1 MSSRFELPGQRTELA
16 FADSKPVYSKAEAL
30 TEAQRCLYCYDAPCT
45 RACPTGIDVPG
56 FIRKIATDNVK
67 GAAGT
72 ILDANVLGF
81 SCARVCPV
89 EVLCVGACVLSLQY
103 RPPIEIGRLQ
113 RYATEPFIGTDILR
127 KSPARSTGRSGHTGR
142 TGQTGCTGRKIALV
156 GAGPA
161 SLACAYHLVGRG
173 YESIIFEKRG
183 VPGGLNLFG
192 IAPYKMHAH
201 DCLREVEWVLSSGI
215 DLRTGVE
222 IGKGITCERLL
233 KEYDAVF
240 IGVGLGKDSSLG
252 VAGEKG
258 PGVLSAI
265 ETIAKIKLDSS
276 FRFDGVESAAVIGGG
291 NTAIDV
297 ARELAHLGIGDV
309 SILYRR
315 TEEEMPGYAHELKAA
330 RVAGVRFV
338 EKTLPVRVLREN
350 GKESSKLKGLVV
362 ARAEKA
368 RPVPGT
374 EREFETHMLVVAI
387 GQVGETELI
396 SKFPDVKCDSNGCV
410 IVDEKT
416 GRTGNPRV
424 FAGGDCVN
432 GGKEVVNAVAEGKR
446 AAVAIDEMLRE

>member
-1 MSSRFELPGQRTELA
+1 MSSRFQLPAQRTELS
-16 FADSKPVYSKAEAL
+16 FTDSKPLYSKTEAL
-30 TEAQRCLYCYDAPCT
+30 AEAQRCLYCYDAPCT
-45 RACPTGIDVPG
+45 KACPTGIDVPG
-56 FIRKIATDNVK
+56 FIRKIATGNVR
-67 GAAGT
+67 GAAET
-72 ILDANVLGF
+72 ILDANVFGF

-89 EVLCVGACVLSLQY
+89 EVLCVGACVLRLQY
-103 RPPIEIGRLQ
+103 RTPIEIGRLQ
-113 RYATEPFIGTDILR
+113 RYATEPFVGTDVLR
-127 KSPARSTGRSGHTGR
+127 KSLARFAGRTGHTGR
-142 TGQTGCTGRKIALV
+142 TCHTVRTGRKIALV

-161 SLACAYHLVGRG
+161 SIACAHHLVGLG
-173 YESIIFEKRG
+173 HKPIIFEKRG
-183 VPGGLNLFG
+183 VPGGLNLSG

-201 DCLREVEWVLSSGI
+201 DCLREVEWILSSGI

-222 IGKGITCERLL
+222 IGKDMTCERLL
-233 KEYDAVF
+233 KEYDAIF

-252 VAGEKG
+252 VPGEKG

-265 ETIAKIKLDSS
+265 ETIEKIKLDSS
-276 FRFDGVESAAVIGGG
+276 FRFDGVESAAVVGGG
-291 NTAIDV
+291 NTAIDI

-330 RVAGVRFV
+330 RVAGVRFI

-350 GKESSKLKGLVV
+350 GKESSKSRGLVV

-368 RPVPGT
+368 RHVPGT
-374 EREFETHMLVVAI
+374 EREFETQMVVVAI

-396 SKFPDVKCDSNGCV
+396 SKFPDVKCDSNGCAV
-410 IVDEKT
+410 VDEKT

-446 AAVAIDEMLRE
+446 AAVAIAEMLRE